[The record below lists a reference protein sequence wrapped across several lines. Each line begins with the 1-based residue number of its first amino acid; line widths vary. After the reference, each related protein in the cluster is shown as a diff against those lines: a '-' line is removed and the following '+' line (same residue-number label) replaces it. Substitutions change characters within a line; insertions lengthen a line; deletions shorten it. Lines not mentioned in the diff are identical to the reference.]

1 MIDAILTHAS
11 PLLLLLIATPAHLIG
26 AAVALWRRST
36 NEGGAAVGAVL
47 GTIVFVTAGPLLWL
61 LFAAFVLSS
70 TAFTR
75 FRAKEKERFAAIHE
89 KGAQRDMFQVLANG
103 GVAMAMAILL
113 RLTKEPQFAFA
124 FAASLA
130 SANADTW
137 ASEIGELSRRTP
149 VSPLTFRHVPPGT
162 SGGVTL
168 LGLGVSLGGAILIA
182 LLFALISATA
192 AGHLPDFL
200 HLAGCTT
207 AAGFFGSLV
216 DSVLGCTVQARY
228 TAPDGSATERR
239 TTNGIPNS
247 LSRGLAFFTNDL
259 VNFLTTLTAA
269 VAGALLA
276 SLR

>member
-1 MIDAILTHAS
+1 LIDAILTHAAP
-11 PLLLLLIATPAHLIG
+11 PLLLLVGAPAHLIG
-26 AAVALWRRST
+26 ATVAFWRRST
-36 NEGGAAVGAVL
+36 DEGAAAVGAVL
-47 GTIVFVTAGPLLWL
+47 GTVVFVTAGPLLWL

-75 FRAKEKERFAAIHE
+75 FRATEKERFAAIHE
-89 KGAQRDMFQVLANG
+89 KGARRDMVQVLANG

-113 RLTKEPQFAFA
+113 RITKEQQFAFA
-124 FAASLA
+124 FAASVA

-168 LGLGVSLGGAILIA
+168 LGLSASLGGAILIA
-182 LLFALISATA
+182 FLFALINATA
-192 AGHLPDFL
+192 VRDLPDL
-200 HLAGCTT
+200 LYPAGCTT

-239 TTNGIPNS
+239 TTKGIPNS
-247 LSRGLAFFTNDL
+247 LSHGLPLITNDL
-259 VNFLTTLTAA
+259 VNFLTTLAA
-269 VAGALLA
+269 AGAGALLA